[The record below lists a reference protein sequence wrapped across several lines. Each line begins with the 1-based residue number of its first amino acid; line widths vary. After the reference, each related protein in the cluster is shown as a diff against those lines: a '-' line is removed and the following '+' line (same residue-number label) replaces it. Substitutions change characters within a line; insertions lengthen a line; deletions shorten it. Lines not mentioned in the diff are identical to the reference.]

1 MSAKRVIAVVG
12 ATGAQGGGLARA
24 ILSDPSSA
32 YTVRALVRDPAADKA
47 RALAAAGAEVVQADI
62 DDPLSLARALDGAYG
77 AFFVT
82 FYWAHLSPEREK
94 IEAAN
99 MARAARA
106 TRVAHVI
113 WSTLEDTREFM
124 ALDDARMPTLRGRYK
139 VPHYDAKGESNRVFV
154 EHGVPTTYLLTSA
167 YWENLIYFG
176 MGPKPAANGRLALA
190 FPTGDR
196 KIPWIGAEDIGRC
209 AYGIFKA
216 GTAMIG
222 KTIGVSGEHLS
233 GAELA
238 AGLSRS
244 LGIAVDYLA
253 VKPDDYRALGFPGA
267 DDLGNMWQFKRD
279 FNHAY
284 RAARDVNRARQ
295 LNPQL
300 QRFDDWLRENARR
313 IPRG

>member
-24 ILSDPSSA
+24 ILNDPSSA
-32 YTVRALVRDPAADKA
+32 YTVRALVRDPASDKA
-47 RALAAAGAEVVQADI
+47 RALTAAAADVVQADI
-62 DDPLSLARALDGAYG
+62 DDPLSLRRALDGAYG

-82 FYWAHLSPEREK
+82 FYWTHLSPEREK
-94 IEAAN
+94 VEAAN

-106 TRVAHVI
+106 TRLEHVI
-113 WSTLEDTREFM
+113 WSTLEDTREFI
-124 ALDDARMPTLRGRYK
+124 ALDDARMPTLRERYK
-139 VPHYDAKGESNRVFV
+139 VPHYDAKGESNRVFA
-154 EHGVPTTYLLTSA
+154 EQGVPTTYLLTSA

-176 MGPKPAANGRLALA
+176 MGPKPAGHGRLALA

-222 KTIGVSGEHLS
+222 KTIGVAGEHLS
-233 GAELA
+233 GTELA
-238 AGLSRS
+238 ASLSRS
-244 LGIAVDYLA
+244 LGVAVDYLA
-253 VKPDDYRALGFPGA
+253 VKPDEYRALGFPGA

-279 FNHAY
+279 FNDSY
-284 RAARDVNRARQ
+284 RAARDINLARQ